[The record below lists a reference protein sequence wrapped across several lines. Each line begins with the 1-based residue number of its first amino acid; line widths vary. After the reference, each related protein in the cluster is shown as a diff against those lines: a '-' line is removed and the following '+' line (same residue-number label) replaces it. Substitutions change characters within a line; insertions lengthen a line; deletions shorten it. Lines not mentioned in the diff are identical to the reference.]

1 MQKIKPIV
9 VIIILLMCLS
19 SCNAKKIT
27 YEQSLK
33 NKEYYI
39 ERLAKVAENYGYTLE
54 YYQSEGTSD
63 GKTYNFDHYTIK
75 ITDDSSIDVDVY
87 WNNKIET
94 FSITYLNQLKDENEQ
109 NRYINKHLF
118 VDLVNEVS
126 GKEIT
131 LEYINDFLYS
141 SEDKYPSIKAGYEK
155 DEKYTI
161 INKKDSF
168 GFFPDWQTS
177 YLLRKDLSE
186 EFRFSGLTK
195 QLNA

>member
-1 MQKIKPIV
+1 
-9 VIIILLMCLS
+9 MCLS

-54 YYQSEGTSD
+54 YYQSEWTSD
-63 GKTYNFDHYTIK
+63 GKTYTFDNHKIK
-75 ITDDSSIDVDVY
+75 ITDDSYIDVDVY
-87 WNNKIET
+87 WNNMRET

>member
-54 YYQSEGTSD
+54 YYQSEWTSD
-63 GKTYNFDHYTIK
+63 GKTYTFDNHKIK
-75 ITDDSSIDVDVY
+75 ITDNSSIDVDVY
-87 WNNKIET
+87 WNNMREA

>member
-1 MQKIKPIV
+1 
-9 VIIILLMCLS
+9 MCLS

-94 FSITYLNQLKDENEQ
+94 FSITYLNQLKDEKEQ

-168 GFFPDWQTS
+168 GFFPEWQTS